1 MSLKLRDFAKSDGGS
16 ANLLKGNLEESSDE
30 DISYLPAGKTITLEV
45 DILKRHV
52 LLQSLFFC
60 TSILP
65 QPQQLIVNL
74 KCVLL
79 ESREKTRENRD
90 DRSYSEVPYL
100 KDEKPWF
107 GPEDQDGSIKVQYPS
122 TINGY
127 GVDSRQMQQMERM
140 GLPTGFSFG
149 HAPPERQKKGEKKT
163 FFCQICLIE
172 LNSLDTMKSH
182 VAGVSQALIMIRCS
196 NDSHL

>member
-1 MSLKLRDFAKSDGGS
+1 M
-16 ANLLKGNLEESSDE
+16 
-30 DISYLPAGKTITLEV
+30 
-45 DILKRHV
+45 
-52 LLQSLFFC
+52 
-60 TSILP
+60 
-65 QPQQLIVNL
+65 
-74 KCVLL
+74 L
-79 ESREKTRENRD
+79 ESRERETREKRD
-90 DRSYSEVPYL
+90 DRSYSEVPHL

-127 GVDSRQMQQMERM
+127 GVDSAQLDQMERM

-149 HAPPERQKKGEKKT
+149 HAPPERQRKGEKKT
-163 FFCQICLIE
+163 FFCEICLIE

-182 VAGVSQALIMIRCS
+182 VAGVSQALIMISGS